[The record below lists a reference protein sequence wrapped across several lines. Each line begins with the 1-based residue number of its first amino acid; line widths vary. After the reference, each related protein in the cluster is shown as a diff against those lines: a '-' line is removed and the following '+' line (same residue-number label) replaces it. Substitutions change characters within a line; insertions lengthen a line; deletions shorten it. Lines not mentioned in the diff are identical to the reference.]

1 MGSGALITL
10 GKIYISEFLPAGAHP
25 SYEPHDLV
33 LEMDKDGA
41 AHLSEHVPV
50 NKMFGK
56 YWYRSGTNES
66 MRRALEDVVRSITS
80 LPERRSGVWL
90 DIASNDGTLLSF
102 VPESFER
109 IGIDPCEVSF
119 LEEARKHGT
128 IIQDYFSADS
138 YARATKKKANVITS
152 IAMFYDVVDREQF
165 LEDIYD
171 TLADNGLWVL
181 QLSYTPLML
190 RQLAF
195 DNICHEHYYYYS
207 LKNIKRLFERYGFKI
222 MDCVLN
228 DVNGG
233 SFRLYV
239 MKSSANNE
247 AFAGKPYRDVCDM
260 RIDSLLELEETIK
273 PDAPFTWLV
282 FLKDILKL
290 GRELKDFIVAQKA
303 MGKTIWGYGA
313 STKGN
318 TLLQYFDINSGHLDA
333 IADRSP
339 YKQGLYTVGTNIPIK
354 SEEEM
359 RQADPDYLFILPWH
373 FIDEFVEREKEY
385 LFKGGAF
392 IVPCPKL
399 KIISRQAT
407 DGEIESWVYSN
418 TYQET
423 SPEIEAYIRKL
434 KNCRK

>member
-1 MGSGALITL
+1 MGTGALITL
-10 GKIYISEFLPAGAHP
+10 GKIYISEFLPAGAAP
-25 SYEPHDLV
+25 SYEPHDLA
-33 LEMDKDGA
+33 LIMDEDGA
-41 AHLSEHVPV
+41 VRLTEHVPV

-66 MRRALEDVVRSITS
+66 MRRALEDVVKSIIN
-80 LPERRSGVWL
+80 LPGRKSGVWL

-109 IGIDPCEVSF
+109 IGIDPCEDSF
-119 LEEARKHGT
+119 LDEARKHGT
-128 IIQDYFSADS
+128 IIQDYFSEAS
-138 YARATKKKANVITS
+138 YNRATQKKANVITS

-165 LEDIYD
+165 LKDVYNAI
-171 TLADNGLWVL
+171 ADDGIWVL

-207 LKNIKRLFERYGFKI
+207 LKNIMKLFERNGFKI
-222 MDCVLN
+222 MDCSLN

-239 MKSSANNE
+239 MKSDANDE
-247 AFAGKPYRDVCDM
+247 KFAGKPYRDVCDM
-260 RIDSLLELEETIK
+260 RIESILQLEETIR
-273 PDAPFTWLV
+273 PNAPLTWLI
-282 FLKDILKL
+282 FLKDILNL
-290 GRELKDFIVAQKA
+290 GNELREFILAQRA
-303 MGKTIWGYGA
+303 LGKTIWGYGA

-318 TLLQYFDINSGHLDA
+318 TLLQYFNINSKHLDA
-333 IADRSP
+333 IADRSSF
-339 YKQGLYTVGTNIPIK
+339 KQGLYTVGTNIPIK

-359 RQADPDYLFILPWH
+359 RKAEPDYLLILPWH

-385 LFKGGAF
+385 LFNGGAF

-399 KIISRQAT
+399 KIISMPVSDA
-407 DGEIESWVYSN
+407 EIKKWVYAN

-423 SPEIEAYIRKL
+423 SPDIEAYIAKL
-434 KNCRK
+434 KNRKK